1 MRVSIEYRLY
11 SHIIHA
17 NAVMA
22 ARCGVSA
29 DTHARIRVRARRL
42 GLLTG
47 VRVRENSKV
56 EISRVHGTHVSVAY
70 RSYSHIIG
78 ACTRTRDG
86 SSMESRQ
93 RHASLSI
100 EDYNAQRTALVASWY
115 VVKC

>member
-1 MRVSIEYRLY
+1 
-11 SHIIHA
+11 
-17 NAVMA
+17 
-22 ARCGVSA
+22 
-29 DTHARIRVRARRL
+29 VR
-42 GLLTG
+42 GD
-47 VRVRENSKV
+47 SKV

-100 EDYNAQRTALVASWY
+100 EDYNAQRTASVASWY
-115 VVKC
+115 VVKCQVVCLLATICDVYMYKRIKYASSAPEFRDKCVVHVN